1 MKKAKSVKKEI
12 KFNNLIIRLYEV
24 DIKEWLGNSA
34 ANVEA
39 YDSDGE
45 ILWII
50 EPPPYSRDYFDM
62 QIDEENGEL
71 IGDGGDSMIYI
82 ISLKDGKIISSRM
95 IK

>member
-24 DIKEWLGNSA
+24 DIKEWLGNSV

-39 YDSDGE
+39 YDSDGM

-50 EPPPYSRDYFDM
+50 EPPPYSRDYFDIALM
-62 QIDEENGEL
+62 NCDCEL
-71 IGDGGDSMIYI
+71 FTGCEVVLLQDCFSAQAT
-82 ISLKDGKIISSRM
+82 S
-95 IK
+95 